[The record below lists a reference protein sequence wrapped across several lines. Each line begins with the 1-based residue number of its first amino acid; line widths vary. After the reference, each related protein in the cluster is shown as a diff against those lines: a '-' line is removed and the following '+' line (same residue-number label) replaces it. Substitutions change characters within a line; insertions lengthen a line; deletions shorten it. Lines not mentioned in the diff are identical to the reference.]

1 MNRLTRHK
9 EESIRL
15 ANRRA
20 FCLAEIEQTSSKR
33 DTYSYDLSL
42 TEQARDVVSEV
53 LLLTQA
59 RVKGFLE
66 DVATSALKTVY
77 GDEYGFKLDYKVKRN
92 QAEITPM
99 ITKGED
105 QFSVREEVGG
115 GVLDVLSLA
124 LRFAVFSI
132 LRPRPLPVMVL
143 DEPGKFVSR
152 DRQSAFGQMLRDMS
166 ERLNVQTILVSHSD
180 DIIDQADKAFL
191 VEQNDGIST
200 VHDLG

>member
-1 MNRLTRHK
+1 MDRLTRHK
-9 EESIRL
+9 EESSRL

-77 GDEYGFKLDYKVKRN
+77 GDEYGFKLDYKIKQN
-92 QAEITPM
+92 QTKITPM

>member
-1 MNRLTRHK
+1 MDRLTRHK
-9 EESIRL
+9 EESSRL

-20 FCLAEIEQTSSKR
+20 FCLAEIEQTTSKR
-33 DTYSYDLSL
+33 DDHAHDLSL